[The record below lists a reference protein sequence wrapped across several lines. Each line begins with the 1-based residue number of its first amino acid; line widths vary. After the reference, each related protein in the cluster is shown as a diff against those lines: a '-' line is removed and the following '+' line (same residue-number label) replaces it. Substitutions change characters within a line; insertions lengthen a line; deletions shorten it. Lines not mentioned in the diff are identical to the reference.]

1 MFDQWEQMHDQWERK
16 KSAPS
21 MKRPSTSIIDIDH
34 RHRSSTSSSD
44 PENANE
50 NASSMRSKRVR
61 SLVSE
66 IEDQL
71 ESSIFRSDPEEEDEG
86 HPQCTSKEDCIGSAE
101 DRLVQHI
108 ESAGDE
114 GDIYC
119 TSCFSHFRETN
130 DELQARYTDTNEM
143 F

>member
-1 MFDQWEQMHDQWERK
+1 
-16 KSAPS
+16 
-21 MKRPSTSIIDIDH
+21 
-34 RHRSSTSSSD
+34 
-44 PENANE
+44 
-50 NASSMRSKRVR
+50 MRMRAQCGHRVR

-108 ESAGDE
+108 LPGAR

-119 TSCFSHFRETN
+119 TSCFSCFRERG
-130 DELQARYTDTNEM
+130 DYEARYTDTGEM
-143 F
+143 FL

>member
-1 MFDQWEQMHDQWERK
+1 
-16 KSAPS
+16 
-21 MKRPSTSIIDIDH
+21 
-34 RHRSSTSSSD
+34 
-44 PENANE
+44 
-50 NASSMRSKRVR
+50 MRMRMRAQRGQRVR

-108 ESAGDE
+108 MPGDE

-119 TSCFSHFRETN
+119 TSCFSWFRERG
-130 DELQARYTDTNEM
+130 DYEARYTDTGEM
-143 F
+143 FL